1 MPRLCFLAVLVTI
14 SGLALPPCGT
24 AAADEATLAALAR
37 SALETHESVARAE
50 SQVRRAQADVGLA
63 RSVLLPRLDIN
74 GAHVWY
80 QEAQVLELAPGES
93 FVLRPDK
100 DWSWSADLRQTL
112 FYGLRDWRARD
123 VALLQRDI
131 ARLERRTASA
141 DLVLE
146 VAAAF
151 FQAVTAGQRLDVA
164 RTVLEQLEAQL
175 KVASRRYEVG
185 EAARADVLR
194 WEAQVAAQRQQVVIN
209 EGERELALRRLA
221 RKVGRQRLGDLQPP
235 GPIPVPQSPEE
246 QLVSQALEQ
255 RLEMITLRHQLEA
268 VGLYVKIEKGAWLPE
283 LEASAQYFQQKAQFP
298 SEDWISAT
306 LSLKIPI
313 YDGGLTSAR
322 VAQAREDL
330 FEVELLERELRKA
343 ITDQVESAAIQL
355 RSAIAGLEAAR
366 QSREAAAEAHRQL
379 EHAYRVGEATA
390 TDLLSATAS
399 LTDAENSLI
408 IARAQRQL
416 ASIGLRHAVGESP
429 LPDLDLAPDATATA
443 PAELSDEDRG
453 E

>member
-1 MPRLCFLAVLVTI
+1 
-14 SGLALPPCGT
+14 
-24 AAADEATLAALAR
+24 
-37 SALETHESVARAE
+37 
-50 SQVRRAQADVGLA
+50 
-63 RSVLLPRLDIN
+63 
-74 GAHVWY
+74 
-80 QEAQVLELAPGES
+80 
-93 FVLRPDK
+93 
-100 DWSWSADLRQTL
+100 
-112 FYGLRDWRARD
+112 
-123 VALLQRDI
+123 
-131 ARLERRTASA
+131 
-141 DLVLE
+141 
-146 VAAAF
+146 
-151 FQAVTAGQRLDVA
+151 
-164 RTVLEQLEAQL
+164 
-175 KVASRRYEVG
+175 
-185 EAARADVLR
+185 
-194 WEAQVAAQRQQVVIN
+194 VAAQRQQVVVN

-221 RKVGRQRLGDLQPP
+221 RKVGRQRLGDLEPP
-235 GPIPVPQSPEE
+235 GPIPVPPSPEV

-268 VGLYVKIEKGAWLPE
+268 AGLYVKIEKGAWLPE

-355 RSAIAGLEAAR
+355 RSAVAGLEAAR

-408 IARAQRQL
+408 IARTQRQL

-429 LPDLDLAPDATATA
+429 LPDLDLALDTTTTE
-443 PAELSDEDRG
+443 PAEISDEDRG